1 MNKRCQIRTPLFE
14 HQGASNPLGISNAD
28 AEIVDISAAGVCIV
42 TPRALEQGKKI
53 NFSMKLSDC
62 DESLDFLAEV
72 KWARPDEKDR
82 YRVGLRF
89 LG

>member
-1 MNKRCQIRTPLFE
+1 MDKRCQIRTPLFD
-14 HQGASNPLGISNAD
+14 HDSASNLAGISKAD
-28 AEIVDISAAGVCIV
+28 AEIVDISASGVCIV
-42 TPRALEQGKKI
+42 TPRLLEQGKKI
-53 NFSMKLSDC
+53 NFSMQLSDC

-72 KWARPDEKDR
+72 KWARPDEKNK